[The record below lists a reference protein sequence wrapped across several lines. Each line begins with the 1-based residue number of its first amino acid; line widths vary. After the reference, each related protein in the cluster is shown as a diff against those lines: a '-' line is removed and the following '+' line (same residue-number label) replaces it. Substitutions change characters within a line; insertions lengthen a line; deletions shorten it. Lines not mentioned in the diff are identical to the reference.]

1 MLVSTVMPRSS
12 KQRDE
17 WGRLQRLQALGAEM
31 PGPDRH
37 TAAAEE
43 VLLMGPNV
51 LLKCWSCTGS
61 SQNQSPAD

>member
-1 MLVSTVMPRSS
+1 MSVSTVMPRSS

-17 WGRLQRLQALGAEM
+17 RGLLQQRQASGTEM

-43 VLLMGPNV
+43 VLLMGANV
-51 LLKCWSCTGS
+51 LLKCRSCTGS
-61 SQNQSPAD
+61 SQNQSPSD

>member
-1 MLVSTVMPRSS
+1 MSVSTVMPRSS

-17 WGRLQRLQALGAEM
+17 RGLLQQLQASGTEM

-43 VLLMGPNV
+43 VLLRVVG
-51 LLKCWSCTGS
+51 C
-61 SQNQSPAD
+61 